1 MSRAV
6 ALASDADR
14 DKTANR
20 LLKSA
25 ADKFYDP
32 LIDIDW
38 DAPIPTDMHFNLEH
52 RSSLYG
58 TAEWDALSQ
67 EQRTELGKHEL
78 ASVAS
83 NGIWFEV
90 LLIDA
95 AQRGL
100 QRRSDHHAR
109 SIRTDRDSRR
119 VPAFHH
125 VRQGDL
131 PYRGTCLR
139 PRRYVKTLARVL
151 PLIAHGPSRYA
162 AILVA
167 EEVLDRLQ
175 RETMEDE
182 TVQPLVRM
190 VNRIHVLEEA
200 RHVTFA
206 RQEVIRGM
214 AEAGRLGRAYHR
226 FVTAIVS
233 YLIVG
238 ELINPR
244 VYRSVDLDPKK
255 TRRIARKN
263 PNFQASVHQWG
274 ELIMGF
280 LDEADLIGGPSKLIW
295 RKSMLL

>member
-1 MSRAV
+1 M
-6 ALASDADR
+6 
-14 DKTANR
+14 
-20 LLKSA
+20 LLKEVYN
-25 ADKFYDP
+25 AD
-32 LIDIDW
+32 
-38 DAPIPTDMHFNLEH
+38 PTTTHAQ
-52 RSSLYG
+52 Y
-58 TAEWDALSQ
+58 AL
-67 EQRTELGKHEL
+67 TEIADECRHSTMFAK
-78 ASVAS
+78 A
-83 NGIWFEV
+83 I
-90 LLIDA
+90 
-95 AQRGL
+95 
-100 QRRSDHHAR
+100 
-109 SIRTDRDSRR
+109 SRIE
-119 VPAFHH
+119 VPAY
-125 VRQGDL
+125 G
-131 PYRGTCLR
+131 